1 MLKEKG
7 GFEITNAADFNS
19 IMTRFINDADA
30 LAEAGNKAGKYVQSL
45 AGATDK
51 ILSKVKL

>member
-1 MLKEKG
+1 
-7 GFEITNAADFNS
+7 
-19 IMTRFINDADA
+19 MTRFINDADA
-30 LAEAGNKAGKYVQSL
+30 LAEAGNKAGAYVQSL